1 MPKEKLFDSDAVL
14 DKAMELFWKKGYH
27 GTTINDL
34 VEVTSLSR
42 SSLYATFEDK
52 HKLYVAALRHYQ
64 TLQKKGLT
72 EALDKQSSA
81 RKKIEV
87 IFRAYLEAIL
97 HDAYGKGCFMINT
110 ATEMTNQNKALA
122 KIVGSDFEGM
132 EELMFSLIKQGQSEG
147 NISKKQKPKTLA
159 RYLFSSYLGM
169 RLAGQAYPDR
179 TTLEDIVRLT
189 LSVLD

>member
-1 MPKEKLFDSDAVL
+1 MPKEKLFDTHAVL
-14 DKAMELFWKKGYH
+14 GKAMELFWKKGYH
-27 GTTINDL
+27 GTSINDL
-34 VEVTSLSR
+34 VEATGLSR

-72 EALDKQSSA
+72 DELDKQSSA

-97 HDAYGKGCFMINT
+97 RDAYGKGCFMVNT
-110 ATEMTNQNKALA
+110 ATEMTNQNKELA
-122 KIVGSDFEGM
+122 KIVGSDFDGM

-147 NISKKQKPKTLA
+147 DISKKQKNKTLA
-159 RYLFSSYLGM
+159 HYLFSSYLGL
-169 RLAGQAYPDR
+169 RLTGQAKPDR
-179 TTLEDIVRLT
+179 TTLEDVVKVT

>member
-1 MPKEKLFDSDAVL
+1 MPKEKLFDTEAVL
-14 DKAMELFWKKGYH
+14 TKAMELFWKKGYH
-27 GTTINDL
+27 GTSINDL
-34 VEVTSLSR
+34 VDTTGLSR

-72 EALDKQSSA
+72 NELDKQSSA

-97 HDAYGKGCFMINT
+97 RDALGKGCFMVNT
-110 ATEMTNQNKALA
+110 ATEMTNQNKELA

-132 EELMFSLIKQGQSEG
+132 EELMYTLVKQGQSEG
-147 NISKKQKPKTLA
+147 DISKKQKPKTLA
-159 RYLFSSYLGM
+159 HYLFSSYLGM
-169 RLAGQAYPDR
+169 RITGQAKPDR
-179 TTLEDIVRLT
+179 ATLEDVVKVT